1 MRRAEAEYH
10 ATIWAIKKCEEYG
23 LTVPENIIKKYQN
36 YIDME
41 VERGKR
47 RGGSGY
53 GDLALIKEHNEI

>member
-10 ATIWAIKKCEEYG
+10 ATIWAMVKCKEYG
-23 LTVPENIIKKYQN
+23 LDVPKTLIQTYQK

-53 GDLALIKEHNEI
+53 GSLKLIKEDT